1 MEKKEKVSKKI
12 NSIANKTK
20 EKTKAIGTKAKTSLE
35 KTKNKAIET
44 MDVNGDGSF
53 DIEDVIVMGLRTP
66 GIKISREQFLKKE
79 LKKKFSEE
87 VIEKAIETNP
97 CKAGI
102 EVKEIDKIADQVIK
116 FERNCV
122 SGISAVLS
130 APVGPA
136 MAVTIPTEIVQYYG
150 YMLRATQKLM
160 YLYGFPEINVEEKED
175 TFDSETINIL
185 IVCLGTMYGV
195 AGANKAIKV
204 MANGLG
210 QGMGKKFMRA
220 NVQKTIY
227 PIIKN
232 ILKWFNFSLTK
243 EVSKKAIENAVP
255 VVGMVIGGTITFA
268 TFKPCCDR
276 LKKSLQNTIL
286 SNPNYIKEN
295 EDVIEVDAKI
305 TNEDN

>member
-1 MEKKEKVSKKI
+1 MNQKEKIVKNIEKIADKTKETSKGITTKAK
-12 NSIANKTK
+12 SSVEKTK
-20 EKTKAIGTKAKTSLE
+20 EKAIKK
-35 KTKNKAIET
+35 
-44 MDVNGDGSF
+44 MDVNGDGNF

-66 GIKISREQFLKKE
+66 GIRISREQFLAKE
-79 LKKKFSEE
+79 LKKKYDEDT
-87 VIEKAIETNP
+87 IAKAINSNP
-97 CKAGI
+97 ATAGI
-102 EVKEIDKIADQVIK
+102 DVKDIDKIADQVIK

-122 SGISAVLS
+122 SGISAALS

-160 YLYGFPEINVEEKED
+160 YLYGFPEINVEEKD
-175 TFDSETINIL
+175 SSFDSETINIL

-210 QGMGKKFMRA
+210 KGVSKKFLKA

-227 PIIKN
+227 PIIKS
-232 ILKWFNFSLTK
+232 ILKWFNVNLTK
-243 EVSKKAIENAVP
+243 KMSAKVIENSVP

-286 SNPNYIKEN
+286 SNPNYVE
-295 EDVIEVDAKI
+295 EDEEKK
-305 TNEDN
+305 